1 MAPQV
6 LEMLSQAFPDSQT
19 FDGIVV
25 DGTVGG
31 GGHAALM
38 AERLGP
44 GGRLVGFDRDPRAVQ
59 AAREALK
66 EDRAIAIFHNSYAEI
81 ERCLEQES
89 VSAVLLD
96 LGLCTDQIL
105 SERGFSFSRESLL
118 DMRYDPSSGAT
129 AYDVV
134 NHYSIERLREVFFK
148 YGEEPLAPR
157 IARRIAERRLGGSLK
172 TTTELAQVVKEAVP
186 ARFEIKALARIFQA
200 IRIEVN
206 GEIEH
211 LERGIEAC
219 WRTLRIGGVFCIIS
233 YHSLEDRR
241 VKRFFA
247 AQAKGCIC
255 PPRFPICICRR
266 KPSAKILTSSAL
278 RPSPPEIRM
287 NPASRSARLRAARKL
302 LSGRELPSG
311 QGSGGAEAV
320 AQE

>member
-6 LEMLSQAFPDSQT
+6 LEMLSNAFPDSQT
-19 FDGIVV
+19 FDGIIV

-31 GGHAALM
+31 GGHAVLIS
-38 AERLGP
+38 ERLNRSGE
-44 GGRLVGFDRDPRAVQ
+44 LYGFDRDPGAIK
-59 AAREALK
+59 AARAALRGH
-66 EDRAIAIFHNSYAEI
+66 EGITIIHDSYAEI
-81 ERCLEQES
+81 ERYLKGES

-96 LGLCTDQIL
+96 LGLCTDQIH
-105 SERGFSFSRESLL
+105 SDRGFSYSRESLL
-118 DMRYDPSSGAT
+118 DMRFDPASELS
-129 AYDVV
+129 AYEVV
-134 NHYSIERLREVFFK
+134 NHYSIARLREIFFK

-157 IARRIAERRLGGSLK
+157 VARRIAEKRLGGSIK
-172 TTTELAQVVKEAVP
+172 TTTELAQVIKEAVP
-186 ARFEIKALARIFQA
+186 GRFEIKALARVFQA
-200 IRIEVN
+200 LRIEVN

-219 WRTLRIGGVFCIIS
+219 WGILKVGGVLCIIS

-255 PPRFPICICRR
+255 PPRFPICICGR

-278 RPSPPEIRM
+278 RPTPPEIRL

-302 LSGRELPSG
+302 LSG
-311 QGSGGAEAV
+311 
-320 AQE
+320 

>member
-6 LEMLSQAFPDSQT
+6 LEMLSHAFHDPQT

-44 GGRLVGFDRDPRAVQ
+44 QGRLVGFDRDPRAVQ
-59 AAREALK
+59 AARNVLTGSK
-66 EDRAIAIFHNSYAEI
+66 EITIIQDSYAEI

-105 SERGFSFSRESLL
+105 SDRGFSFSRESHL

-134 NHYSIERLREVFFK
+134 NHYSIERLREIFFK

-157 IARRIAERRLGGSLK
+157 IARRIAEKRLGGAIK
-172 TTTELAQVVKEAVP
+172 TTTELAQVIREAVP

-206 GEIEH
+206 GEIGH

-219 WRTLRIGGVFCIIS
+219 WRTLKAGGVLCIIS

-255 PPRFPICICRR
+255 PPRFPICVCGR

-278 RPSPPEIRM
+278 RPTPPEIRL

-302 LSGRELPSG
+302 LSS
-311 QGSGGAEAV
+311 
-320 AQE
+320 

>member
-44 GGRLVGFDRDPRAVQ
+44 QGRLIGLDRDPRAVQ
-59 AAREALK
+59 ASRDALK
-66 EDRAIAIFHNSYAEI
+66 GSKEITIIHDSYAEI

-96 LGLCTDQIL
+96 LGLSTDQIL
-105 SERGFSFSRESLL
+105 SERGFSYTRESLL
-118 DMRYDPSSGAT
+118 DMRFDPASELT

-134 NHYSIERLREVFFK
+134 NHYSIPRLREIFFK

-157 IARRIAERRLGGSLK
+157 IARRIAEKRLGGSIK
-172 TTTELAQVVKEAVP
+172 TTTELAQIIRAAVP
-186 ARFEIKALARIFQA
+186 VRFEIKAQARIFQA

-206 GEIEH
+206 GEINH
-211 LERGIEAC
+211 LERGLEAC
-219 WRTLRIGGVFCIIS
+219 WRTLRVGGVLCIIS

-255 PPRFPICICRR
+255 PPRLPICACGR
-266 KPSAKILTSSAL
+266 KPAAKILTSSAL
-278 RPSPPEIRM
+278 RPLPPEIRL

-302 LSGRELPSG
+302 LSN
-311 QGSGGAEAV
+311 QGS
-320 AQE
+320 QPW